1 VKQQIKTFLAGGLLA
16 LALFSA
22 AAAGPLED
30 GQAAYQ
36 RGDYATALQI
46 LPPLAEQGNAFA
58 QNALGWMYEN
68 GRGVPKDYAQAAAWY
83 RKAADQGNV
92 IAQAYLGVAYRQ
104 GQGVPQDYAQAAA
117 WFHKA
122 ADQGFAAAQGILG
135 EMYRD
140 GLGVPQ
146 DYVCAHMWLNLAAS
160 RSDDA
165 TRQMAVKVPDD
176 PRQMAVKVRDN
187 VAAKM
192 TPAQIA
198 EAQRLA
204 GEWMRAHESP
214 VTGPPISGKGES
226 AVPMVSDGGTFKVP
240 VTINGQLTLKFVVD
254 SGAADVSIPADVVMT
269 LYRTETITDADFLDR
284 QTYQLADGST
294 VPSQRF
300 VIRTLKI
307 GDKNLENVVG
317 SIAPAAG
324 SLLLG
329 QSFLSRFKSW
339 SIDNQSRALILN

>member
-1 VKQQIKTFLAGGLLA
+1 
-16 LALFSA
+16 
-22 AAAGPLED
+22 
-30 GQAAYQ
+30 
-36 RGDYATALQI
+36 
-46 LPPLAEQGNAFA
+46 
-58 QNALGWMYEN
+58 
-68 GRGVPKDYAQAAAWY
+68 
-83 RKAADQGNV
+83 
-92 IAQAYLGVAYRQ
+92 
-104 GQGVPQDYAQAAA
+104 VPQDYAQAAA